1 MSLPDKQNSERRE
14 KKKNHNK
21 RLQNKGDVPRKVKA
35 RCGSVAKRL
44 RRSGVRERCSFEC
57 DGLRTSHLSDSLE
70 PCERGVK
77 PAVTSHLS
85 AYLEPC
91 EIV

>member
-1 MSLPDKQNSERRE
+1 M
-14 KKKNHNK
+14 
-21 RLQNKGDVPRKVKA
+21 
-35 RCGSVAKRL
+35 
-44 RRSGVRERCSFEC
+44 RERCSFEC
-57 DGLRTSHLSDSLE
+57 DGLRTSHLSASLE

-77 PAVTSHLS
+77 PAVMSHLSVSLEPCERGVKLVVTSHLS